1 MTKMLTRTKS
11 IIDGTLWAFAMLLAN
26 SLVTLSWFLEHVTAA
41 TSALQ
46 SDDRRRESTIT
57 LAENQY

>member
-1 MTKMLTRTKS
+1 MTTMLTRAKS
-11 IIDGTLWAFAMLLAN
+11 AIDGTLWAFAMFLAN